1 MAKRRDLSPSQIKRL
16 ILNYIDEESIDVI
29 SKYGGV
35 IQKALVA
42 QGKLEKG
49 EKLTFDKFSSIN
61 PEEIFDIVGEKILA
75 ARARRDEMETP
86 EVETAINE
94 NIEAFLL
101 EMDAQ
106 FETMAG
112 AFTQSRD
119 SKGKKVKAAKS
130 TKENVNQI
138 IKFVYD
144 MIESQ
149 PEA

>member
-1 MAKRRDLSPSQIKRL
+1 MARRRDLSPSQIKRL
-16 ILNYIDEESIDVI
+16 ILNYIDDESIDVI

-35 IQKALVA
+35 IQKALVS

-75 ARARRDEMETP
+75 ARARKDEMETTD
-86 EVETAINE
+86 VETAINE

-101 EMDAQ
+101 EMEAQ
-106 FETMAG
+106 FETMSE
-112 AFTQSRD
+112 AFKKSLD
-119 SKGKKVKAAKS
+119 AKGKKVKAATS
-130 TKENVNQI
+130 TKKNVNEI
-138 IKFVYD
+138 IKFAYD